1 MNERYDVIV
10 VGGGIMGT
18 AAARHLA
25 LQRRTTLLL
34 ERFSIGHANASS
46 GGPTRIFRFAYE
58 DPDYVR
64 LAIRARPA
72 WDELQD
78 AAGEPLLAVTGNL
91 DVGPTALRRADRL
104 EAAGLAAHRMTAQEA
119 RERWP
124 DLHLAPTSDI
134 VFQPDGGVLRAAPAV
149 RAQARLAIEAG
160 ADVREMTPVA
170 SMNPFEGGVR
180 VLTDRG
186 EEFEAPVAIV
196 SVGAWAGPMLEAVG
210 IDLPLRPTLEQ
221 ASYFRIAAS
230 PGADDAPG
238 DSSSRLPTL
247 MDWATHVDRP
257 PYLVPD
263 PFEQEPGHFK
273 AGLHHTGPVVDA
285 AKRTFDVDPVRLEAL
300 RRWVH
305 EHVPG
310 SREPDRTD
318 TCLYTVTPD
327 QDFVLD
333 RVGPLVIASPC
344 SGHGFKFA
352 PLFGGVLADLA
363 MGRRPAIPLDR
374 FSLSR
379 PALRS
384 PVWRR
389 ATG

>member
-10 VGGGIMGT
+10 VGGGVMGT

-25 LQRRTTLLL
+25 VRGRATLLL
-34 ERFSIGHANASS
+34 ERFSIGHAYGSS

-64 LAIRARPA
+64 LAIQARPA

-124 DLHLAPTSDI
+124 DLRLAPNSDI

-160 ADVREMTPVA
+160 ADVREMTPVTA
-170 SMNPFEGGVR
+170 VDRFEEGVR

-186 EEFEAPVAIV
+186 EEFVAAVAVV

-273 AGLHHTGPVVDA
+273 AALPHTGPVVDA
-285 AKRTFDVDPVRLEAL
+285 AKRTFDFDPIRPEAL
-300 RRWVH
+300 RRWVP

-310 SREPDRTD
+310 PGVTARHAA
-318 TCLYTVTPD
+318 CL
-327 QDFVLD
+327 
-333 RVGPLVIASPC
+333 
-344 SGHGFKFA
+344 
-352 PLFGGVLADLA
+352 
-363 MGRRPAIPLDR
+363 
-374 FSLSR
+374 
-379 PALRS
+379 
-384 PVWRR
+384 
-389 ATG
+389 